1 MIPIREKKEILFF
14 NRIPVMIQ
22 DKPNYNIE
30 GILGKLQKTLPQQ
43 LVTGL
48 DYILISKSNYM
59 QDREVEAIYK
69 DGIIY
74 MTPEMEDANEALL
87 SMVHEIAHLIE
98 EEHPDIYLDET
109 IETEFIGKRN
119 KLEQILI
126 AHDIDTQGQDFQK
139 TEYCEKF
146 DDFLYLQVGYPVLR
160 SLASGLFL
168 SPYAA
173 TSVREY
179 FADAFEEYFI
189 RDSKYVK
196 LISPSVYFKI
206 EELVENLGEKI
217 T

>member
-1 MIPIREKKEILFF
+1 MIPAREKREMLFF

-30 GILGKLQKTLPQQ
+30 SILGSLQKTLPQQ

-48 DYILISKSNYM
+48 DYVLISKSNYM

-74 MTPEMEDANEALL
+74 MTPEMEDTNEALL
-87 SMVHEIAHLIE
+87 SMIHEIAHLVE

-126 AHDIDTQGQDFQK
+126 AHDIDTQGQNFQK

-160 SLASGLFL
+160 TLASGLFL

>member
-1 MIPIREKKEILFF
+1 MIPVREKREMLFF

-74 MTPEMEDANEALL
+74 MTPEMEDTNEALL

-160 SLASGLFL
+160 GLASGLFL

-206 EELVENLGEKI
+206 EELVENLGEKN

>member
-1 MIPIREKKEILFF
+1 MIPIREKRELMFF

-22 DKPNYNIE
+22 DRPAYNIE
-30 GILGKLQKTLPQQ
+30 EILDRLQKVLPPQ
-43 LVTGL
+43 LASGL
-48 DYILISKSNYM
+48 DYVLISKSNYM
-59 QDREVEAIYK
+59 EDRDVEAVYK

-74 MTPEMEDANEALL
+74 MTPEMQDTEEALL
-87 SMVHEIAHLIE
+87 SMVHEIAHLVE

-109 IETEFIGKRN
+109 IETEFIGKRR

-160 SLASGLFL
+160 GLASGLFL

-217 T
+217 I